1 MSEENVKVTSTIIE
15 TTNLN
20 SNVEVEKEGVKQTV
34 MTISC
39 TLSQNSV
46 ANIQT
51 YVVNQPL
58 FLENSEVVVAE
69 VTKFRNKATEVA
81 KTLNC
86 FIL

>member
-1 MSEENVKVTSTIIE
+1 MAEVKVTSTIVE

-20 SNVEVEKEGVKQTV
+20 SNVEVEKDGVKQTV

-58 FLENSEVVVAE
+58 FLENSEAVVAE

-81 KTLNC
+81 KPLNC
-86 FIL
+86 FVL

>member
-1 MSEENVKVTSTIIE
+1 MAEVKVTSTIIE

-20 SNVEVEKEGVKQTV
+20 SNVEVEKDGVKQTV

-58 FLENSEVVVAE
+58 FLENSQAVVAE
-69 VTKFRNKATEVA
+69 VTKFRAKATEVA
-81 KTLNC
+81 KPLNC
-86 FIL
+86 FVL